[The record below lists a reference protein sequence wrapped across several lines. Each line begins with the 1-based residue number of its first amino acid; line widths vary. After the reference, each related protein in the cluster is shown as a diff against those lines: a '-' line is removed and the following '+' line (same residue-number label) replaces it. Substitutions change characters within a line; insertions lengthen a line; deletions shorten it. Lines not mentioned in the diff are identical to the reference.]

1 MRYLAERGTAAVK
14 PNGRTITL
22 CGNSKYIIVL
32 GNKKVD
38 DIRSNFEG
46 NLPVAGGSKLTSAQ
60 LTKPAVTITS
70 SAFSEGN
77 LNLGLSLSTGAN
89 DNVVKIDVYID
100 GAYTK
105 SFNANMTSVLLDA
118 SSLSGG
124 SHNIEV
130 RAYTK
135 FMSCAIATV
144 TAVK

>member
-1 MRYLAERGTAAVK
+1 
-14 PNGRTITL
+14 
-22 CGNSKYIIVL
+22 
-32 GNKKVD
+32 
-38 DIRSNFEG
+38 
-46 NLPVAGGSKLTSAQ
+46 LPVAGGNKLTSAQ

-70 SAFSEGN
+70 SEFSEGN

-118 SSLSGG
+118 SSFSSG

-135 FMSCAIATV
+135 FMSCATATA